1 MALEDSR
8 ELEQWVNA
16 ANRTHQER
24 EQERARARQ
33 AQAQAPSPSPSLP
46 FAPQLRV
53 ETWLEPLPEGGAVEG
68 DVDTLRVFGEH
79 GIGLEK
85 RPWLSTCR
93 SSAEIELMQTLKHAL
108 DPHRLLNRGKIL
120 S

>member
-1 MALEDSR
+1 MFGHLGDGNLHISVSTGSAELSVRREVEAMVYQPLAAL
-8 ELEQWVNA
+8 
-16 ANRTHQER
+16 
-24 EQERARARQ
+24 
-33 AQAQAPSPSPSLP
+33 
-46 FAPQLRV
+46 
-53 ETWLEPLPEGGAVEG
+53 GGSISA
-68 DVDTLRVFGEH
+68 EH

>member
-1 MALEDSR
+1 MVYQPLAAL
-8 ELEQWVNA
+8 
-16 ANRTHQER
+16 
-24 EQERARARQ
+24 
-33 AQAQAPSPSPSLP
+33 
-46 FAPQLRV
+46 
-53 ETWLEPLPEGGAVEG
+53 GGSISA
-68 DVDTLRVFGEH
+68 EH